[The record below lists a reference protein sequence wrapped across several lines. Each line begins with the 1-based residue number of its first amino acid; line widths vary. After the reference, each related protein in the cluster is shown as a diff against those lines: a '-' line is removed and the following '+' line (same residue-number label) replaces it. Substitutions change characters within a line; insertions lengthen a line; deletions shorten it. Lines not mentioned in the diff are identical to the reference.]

1 MSKINT
7 STSDLVANITGAKKS
22 EKVEE
27 EKQTA
32 NFPQEKTDAFTYK
45 GKKRMRKVERDD
57 DKPLKPISLNVK
69 EETYIRLQKF
79 IMEEKLKGNSGA
91 SVSDIGRTLFEEW
104 VDKNCDPL

>member
-32 NFPQEKTDAFTYK
+32 TFPQEKTDAFVYK
-45 GKKRMRKVERDD
+45 GK
-57 DKPLKPISLNVK
+57 
-69 EETYIRLQKF
+69 
-79 IMEEKLKGNSGA
+79 
-91 SVSDIGRTLFEEW
+91 
-104 VDKNCDPL
+104 